1 MTMRNKMKKQL
12 RLQKLSIAALTNLNT
27 IKGGT
32 MSFTGCG
39 SIGSLDGCDEK
50 TKPNTKCD

>member
-1 MTMRNKMKKQL
+1 MRNKMKKQL